1 MIKGI
6 IIDPGHGGV
15 DVGAVNDNIY
25 EKDLNLKI
33 SKAMYDEFKKLGI
46 PVYITRTGDETLN
59 QTNRIKR
66 VKSFTNSLDN
76 MLVISN
82 HVNAGGGEGAEVIYS
97 LRNNSKLSNLIL
109 DNLSKS
115 GLKKRKSYQ
124 KSLSTNPKK
133 DYYYIL
139 RDTSPAES
147 IIVEYGFIDNPKDLK
162 IMNNNYKE
170 LAQDV
175 VDAVV
180 EYLGLNLGTYKV
192 KKGDSLYKI
201 AIKYKTSV
209 ENLKDLNNLKSNI
222 IYINQ
227 ELKVPNVYKVK
238 KGDSLYK
245 IAQQFNTTVKQIMK
259 DNNLSSDVIQIN
271 QQLIV

>member
-15 DVGAVNDNIY
+15 DVGAVNGNIY

-97 LRNNSKLSNLIL
+97 LRNNSRLSNLIL

-162 IMNNNYKE
+162 LMNNNYKE

>member
-15 DVGAVNDNIY
+15 DVGAVNGNIY

-76 MLVISN
+76 MLIISN

-97 LRNNSKLSNLIL
+97 LRNNSRLSNLIL

-162 IMNNNYKE
+162 LMNNNYKE

-259 DNNLSSDVIQIN
+259 DNNLTSDVIQIN

>member
-15 DVGAVNDNIY
+15 DVGAVNGNIY

-97 LRNNSKLSNLIL
+97 LRNNSRLSNLIL

-133 DYYYIL
+133 DSYYIL
-139 RDTSPAES
+139 RDSSPAES
-147 IIVEYGFIDNPKDLK
+147 IIVEYGCIDKPKDLK

-259 DNNLSSDVIQIN
+259 DNNLTSDVIQIN

>member
-66 VKSFTNSLDN
+66 VKSFTNTLDN
-76 MLVISN
+76 MLIISN

-97 LRNNSKLSNLIL
+97 LRNNSRLSNLIL

-162 IMNNNYKE
+162 LMNNNYKE

>member
-15 DVGAVNDNIY
+15 DVGAVNGNIY

-76 MLVISN
+76 MLIISN

-97 LRNNSKLSNLIL
+97 LRNNSRLSNLIL

-162 IMNNNYKE
+162 LMNNNYKE

-227 ELKVPNVYKVK
+227 ELKVPNVYRVK

-259 DNNLSSDVIQIN
+259 DNNLTSDVIQIN

>member
-1 MIKGI
+1 M
-6 IIDPGHGGV
+6 
-15 DVGAVNDNIY
+15 
-25 EKDLNLKI
+25 
-33 SKAMYDEFKKLGI
+33 
-46 PVYITRTGDETLN
+46 
-59 QTNRIKR
+59 
-66 VKSFTNSLDN
+66 
-76 MLVISN
+76 
-82 HVNAGGGEGAEVIYS
+82 
-97 LRNNSKLSNLIL
+97 IL
-109 DNLSKS
+109 DNLSKR

-147 IIVEYGFIDNPKDLK
+147 IIVEYGFIDNPKDLEL
-162 IMNNNYKE
+162 MNNNYKE

>member
-1 MIKGI
+1 M
-6 IIDPGHGGV
+6 
-15 DVGAVNDNIY
+15 
-25 EKDLNLKI
+25 
-33 SKAMYDEFKKLGI
+33 
-46 PVYITRTGDETLN
+46 
-59 QTNRIKR
+59 
-66 VKSFTNSLDN
+66 
-76 MLVISN
+76 
-82 HVNAGGGEGAEVIYS
+82 
-97 LRNNSKLSNLIL
+97 IL

-162 IMNNNYKE
+162 LMNNNYKE

-180 EYLGLNLGTYKV
+180 EYLGLNLGT
-192 KKGDSLYKI
+192 
-201 AIKYKTSV
+201 
-209 ENLKDLNNLKSNI
+209 
-222 IYINQ
+222 
-227 ELKVPNVYKVK
+227 YKVK

>member
-1 MIKGI
+1 MIKRI
-6 IIDPGHGGV
+6 IIYPGHGDV
-15 DVGAVNDNIY
+15 DVRAVNGNIY

-33 SKAMYDEFKKLGI
+33 SEAMYDEFKKLGI

-66 VKSFTNSLDN
+66 VKSFTNTLDN
-76 MLVISN
+76 MLIISN

-97 LRNNSKLSNLIL
+97 LRNNSRLSNLIL

-162 IMNNNYKE
+162 LMNNNYKE